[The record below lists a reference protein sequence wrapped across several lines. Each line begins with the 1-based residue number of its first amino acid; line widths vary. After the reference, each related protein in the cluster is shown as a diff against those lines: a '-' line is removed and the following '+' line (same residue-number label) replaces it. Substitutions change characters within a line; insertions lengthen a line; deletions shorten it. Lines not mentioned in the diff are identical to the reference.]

1 MDILSCCDGYLTDY
15 EMVKNIQKRKKKIYI
30 DFDSENAGSLQDL
43 KDFRCCFLSF
53 LLQDFLTL
61 KKGCRRL
68 LEEKNSTTLF
78 LSFESI
84 NSTKQRKKI
93 KHSRQHVPSME
104 RGLKRAANTHYSYT
118 SQTQLHKEINKLG
131 FGADCFLEL
140 FWIFYLVF
148 MLFQVLFEP

>member
-1 MDILSCCDGYLTDY
+1 VSVNSLIYLFITCKDSFSY
-15 EMVKNIQKRKKKIYI
+15 KENKRQTYLEDFPYNI
-30 DFDSENAGSLQDL
+30 
-43 KDFRCCFLSF
+43 LSF

-140 FWIFYLVF
+140 F
-148 MLFQVLFEP
+148 